1 MDEDILDADA
11 ENIYPSAPSG
21 NRLFMAG
28 DHRALSDKDIL
39 DRMPAL
45 VHIRNQRSGDIV
57 WCNASWERILGL
69 PRDEIIA
76 NSSEILRTIIHP
88 DDFAQIRISN
98 EHYLS
103 RNMENFGGLIR
114 VRFPGHKEWRWLTGI
129 STIIS
134 KDGAG
139 IPLETLAVFLDFSQ
153 VVHTESQLREALQE
167 VLRKRYSEALIKIT
181 GREKHVL
188 QLITSG
194 LNSEQIAAKLFISRH
209 TVESHRKNIRMKLNV
224 KNTSELISLAKDL
237 GI

>member
-1 MDEDILDADA
+1 MDEDILDGDA
-11 ENIYPSAPSG
+11 ETFYPSGPSG
-21 NRLFMAG
+21 NRLFMPGANQL
-28 DHRALSDKDIL
+28 LSNRDIL

-45 VHIRNQRSGDIV
+45 VHIRNQKTGAIV
-57 WCNASWERILGL
+57 WCNACWERILGL
-69 PRDEIIA
+69 PRDEIVA
-76 NSSEILRTIIHP
+76 NSIEILRAIIHP
-88 DDFAQIRISN
+88 DDFAQIRMSN

-103 RNMENFGGLIR
+103 KNTENFGGLIR

-139 IPLETLAVFLDFSQ
+139 VPLETLAVFLDFSQ
-153 VVHTESQLREALQE
+153 VIHTESQLREALQE

-188 QLITSG
+188 QLIISG
-194 LNSEQIAAKLFISRH
+194 LNSEQIASKLFISRH